1 MTGAPSRLV
10 LLTGLSGSGKSVV
23 LNALEDA
30 DYFCVDNLPP
40 ALLQQLVESLLKK
53 GETRMAAAIDART
66 GVDLEG
72 LTATLEHLRSKGI
85 NTTVLF
91 LTARPEILLQR
102 YSETRRRHPLS
113 HDDAGQADEEGS
125 GRSLRECIELEQD
138 LMAGYA
144 DLGMPL
150 DTSDLKSSALR
161 SWVRELLTL
170 KAAPLTLSFQS
181 FAYKEGIPLDADL
194 VFDARC
200 LPNPFYEPKL
210 RELTGK
216 DKKVVDFLKS
226 HASVDQMVDEIDGY
240 LQRWLP
246 HYQKEQRSYLT
257 VAVGCTGGQHRS
269 VYCCEALA
277 SRFRANWP
285 VLVRHRS
292 LMGRGLD

>member
-40 ALLQQLVESLLKK
+40 ALLQQLVESLLEK

-113 HDDAGQADEEGS
+113 HDDAGRADEEGG

-277 SRFRANWP
+277 NRFRENWP